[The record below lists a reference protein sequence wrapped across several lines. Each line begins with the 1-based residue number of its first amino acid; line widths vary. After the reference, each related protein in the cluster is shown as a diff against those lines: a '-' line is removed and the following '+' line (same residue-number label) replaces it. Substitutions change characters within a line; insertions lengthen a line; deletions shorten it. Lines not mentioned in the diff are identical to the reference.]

1 MWSASLIQVSFA
13 HFKGNCPTFLFSDET
28 HQVATAVHFCLSTL
42 FSMLQRQRS
51 KGFAVYHSLFSR
63 FSRRFAIKGEV
74 ALLETLL
81 ETLLEVASTSSS
93 SPDLFKM
100 ATPLPSSKRRRLWGT
115 RLESR
120 TNLQWSDE
128 CNSVLFARI
137 PKLYC
142 TALRGKDLFG
152 LIFLRLW
159 K

>member
-51 KGFAVYHSLFSR
+51 KAFAVYHSLFSR

-120 TNLQWSDE
+120 TKSCYRAFSEVTNATLSFLLVFRS
-128 CNSVLFARI
+128 CIVLRYGEKICLA
-137 PKLYC
+137 
-142 TALRGKDLFG
+142 
-152 LIFLRLW
+152 
-159 K
+159 